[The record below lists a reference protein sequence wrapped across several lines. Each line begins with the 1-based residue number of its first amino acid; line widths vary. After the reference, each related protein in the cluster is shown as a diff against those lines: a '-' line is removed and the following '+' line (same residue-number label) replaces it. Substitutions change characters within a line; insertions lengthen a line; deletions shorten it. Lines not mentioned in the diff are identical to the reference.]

1 MNIETYSA
9 LLAERLRPVRLDQV
23 ILPQSTLRTIEAWL
37 SDGLVPNLL
46 LFGSPGTGKSSLA
59 RIIVK
64 RLGAFAIRV
73 NGSNK
78 FDAKDALKKLD
89 TFCSSIAVTGE
100 PKICVIEEADYLSK
114 EAQAALRTVTEEH
127 SALVRFIFTA
137 NEVERLIPAI
147 QSRFVKIDFDDLGDE
162 VEALKSRLKESLGL
176 RLQELDLSFQQPKLE
191 AIVDRDFPDYRS
203 IANALELEVN

>member
-1 MNIETYSA
+1 MKIETYS
-9 LLAERLRPVRLDQV
+9 LLLTERLRPTQLDQV
-23 ILPQSTLRTIEAWL
+23 ILPASTLSTVDAWL
-37 SDGLVPNLL
+37 NAGLVPNLL

-64 RLGAFAIRV
+64 RLGALTIRV
-73 NGSNK
+73 NGSSK
-78 FDAKDALKKLD
+78 PDVKDALKKLD
-89 TFCSSIAVTGE
+89 AFCSSIAVTGE

-114 EAQAALRTVTEEH
+114 DVQAALRTVTEDY

-162 VEALKSRLKESLGL
+162 VEPLKSRLKESLGL
-176 RLQELDLSFQQPKLE
+176 RLQELGLSYQQSKLE